1 MRERSGA
8 DRLQTRVGHRA
19 KMVRYDFQAT
29 PPNSGVLIERKT
41 MKTYAVTV
49 PEIAI
54 VAATRGVAGAGIGLL
69 VADFLRPDT
78 RRTLGWTLLT
88 IGALTTIPIAMALFG
103 KRETSTPSDASTEVA
118 WHSEIS

>member
-1 MRERSGA
+1 
-8 DRLQTRVGHRA
+8 
-19 KMVRYDFQAT
+19 
-29 PPNSGVLIERKT
+29 
-41 MKTYAVTV
+41 MKIYSVTV

-69 VADFLRPDT
+69 VADFLRRDT
-78 RRTLGWTLLT
+78 RRTLGWTLLA

-103 KRETSTPSDASTEVA
+103 KRETMPNDAPVEPA

>member
-1 MRERSGA
+1 
-8 DRLQTRVGHRA
+8 
-19 KMVRYDFQAT
+19 
-29 PPNSGVLIERKT
+29 

-54 VAATRGVAGAGIGLL
+54 VAATRGVAGAGVGLL
-69 VADFLRPDT
+69 VAGVLRPDT

-103 KRETSTPSDASTEVA
+103 KREINRTSDVKTDPAG
-118 WHSEIS
+118 HSEAG

>member
-1 MRERSGA
+1 LAISPNNG
-8 DRLQTRVGHRA
+8 VG
-19 KMVRYDFQAT
+19 M
-29 PPNSGVLIERKT
+29 EWKT

-88 IGALTTIPIAMALFG
+88 IGALSTIPIAMALFG
-103 KRETSTPSDASTEVA
+103 KRETKPLTSPNTEAV
-118 WHSEIS
+118 

>member
-1 MRERSGA
+1 
-8 DRLQTRVGHRA
+8 
-19 KMVRYDFQAT
+19 
-29 PPNSGVLIERKT
+29 
-41 MKTYAVTV
+41 MKAYAVTV

-69 VADFLRPDT
+69 VAGFLRPDT

-103 KRETSTPSDASTEVA
+103 KRETEALSGTNTEPA
-118 WHSEIS
+118 WHSEISSEIR

>member
-1 MRERSGA
+1 MER
-8 DRLQTRVGHRA
+8 RA
-19 KMVRYDFQAT
+19 
-29 PPNSGVLIERKT
+29 

-69 VADFLRPDT
+69 VAGFLRPDT

-88 IGALTTIPIAMALFG
+88 IGALSTIPIAMALFG
-103 KRETSTPSDASTEVA
+103 KRETKEETKVNSANTEAV
-118 WHSEIS
+118 WHSESVE

>member
-1 MRERSGA
+1 MAISPNNG
-8 DRLQTRVGHRA
+8 VG
-19 KMVRYDFQAT
+19 M
-29 PPNSGVLIERKT
+29 EWKT

-88 IGALTTIPIAMALFG
+88 IGALSTIPIAMALFG
-103 KRETSTPSDASTEVA
+103 KRDAEEETKPLITPNTDAV
-118 WHSEIS
+118 WHSESVE

>member
-1 MRERSGA
+1 
-8 DRLQTRVGHRA
+8 
-19 KMVRYDFQAT
+19 VRCDFQAS
-29 PPNSGVLIERKT
+29 PANDGVLIESET

-69 VADFLRPDT
+69 VAGFLRPDT

-88 IGALTTIPIAMALFG
+88 IGALSTIPIAMALFG
-103 KRETSTPSDASTEVA
+103 KRETKALSNANPEAA
-118 WHSEIS
+118 WHSETS